1 MMQHCILVLFLL
13 IASTDAFLIGPGAS
27 RRLTATATTTSSL
40 QMAGFGAAP
49 KKGDQK
55 KTKELKPKQQ
65 WDRYSALK
73 TAEAFAVAVRVVDS
87 TSAASESSSTPASD
101 EMEGW
106 MQVGYVRSKGNVYTG
121 EAVTRQ
127 RLLIAEHARRL
138 HPLKVGAKDTLE
150 WAYVNKDEKV
160 VTVGK
165 SLFSKL
171 DMPADIEKMIGF
183 VGLPDTSGFYEKS
196 ALTITKA

>member
-13 IASTDAFLIGPGAS
+13 IAFTDAFLIVPGAS
-27 RRLTATATTTSSL
+27 RGLTATTTTTSSL

-49 KKGDQK
+49 KKGDTK

-87 TSAASESSSTPASD
+87 TSDSSATPAS
-101 EMEGW
+101 EMEW
-106 MQVGYVRSKGNVYTG
+106 MQVGFVRSKGNVYTG

-127 RLLIAEHARRL
+127 RLLIAAHARRL
-138 HPLKVGAKDTLE
+138 YPLKVGAKDTLE
-150 WAYVNKDEKV
+150 WAYVKDDQP
-160 VTVGK
+160 VTVGT

-183 VGLPDTSGFYEKS
+183 VGLEDPSGFYKKS
-196 ALTITKA
+196 SLTITKA